1 MKHSQFL
8 KCLTILLAGIFSW
21 EIQAQDMEQVTG
33 ELKEGDIVIFKEVKL
48 GYVMSDGNQ
57 ANLIEYSPNA
67 INTQFVVEGNA
78 TDGYQ
83 FLVENTSNNIVGDHA
98 PGEMYLCGGKAR
110 WDVFIRAYDP
120 TNCTWF
126 IIPDAEEGIYKIKS
140 KLETGVNY
148 IGVNYGDGAFGFP
161 LWRDKADFSYSILPD
176 KTDYGIFWQI
186 FKYGSYDFYSLKL
199 NKLCLQAEAYGESM
213 MPTLDARDIARV
225 AEEAS
230 ILRNDPDATE
240 EDLKEKI
247 AELSA
252 LLLEGDSAVMAYDS
266 LYSLLENDYNQLM
279 DLPYPQ
285 EAKEMLTDVWGRGV
299 DLYSS
304 TETRRKDF
312 ETSLVEFKT
321 ATRNYHLSGLQTA
334 SENNPVEGTWMLSNP
349 DFEAGNM
356 GGWNTNGFV
365 IKNTAANY
373 SNMQGTYFVER
384 YTGPESTLEDFYIE
398 QVVPENLPN
407 GKYRAI
413 AHIVA
418 CNQNS
423 DSTELVDGTGI
434 RGVNLYIN
442 STSLSVGTDDG
453 QNFDDQGERKGG
465 TSFTLDAIVT
475 NNKLKIG
482 FETRST
488 NANWVGIDNI
498 QLVYLG
504 PGILTDYES
513 TYNEQLG
520 KAESLVNSEMIPASL
535 KLLANAIQNAKTAD
549 RSTVENISSV
559 INSLNIAIDTTQV
572 AIKKMKDFKLGSYKT
587 LSEEYVG
594 SEDLETKII
603 SILADCDAILRN
615 DTTTLAAY
623 AGLEKDLASYLSF
636 VKEFDQTY
644 NFIFVTDTY
653 TQEALSTFENTLKN
667 IVASLNGF
675 NASQLNKASDDLWF
689 ALAILRSSASK
700 VGDLTNI
707 WINNPNFDNEGT
719 ASLAASGWVNEKGFT
734 ANTVQVGVDEAFNGT
749 YCMESWT
756 GYGSN
761 LENMSLSQTIKG
773 IPNGRYTITVNAKA
787 IQQADVNS
795 RRKDVKGVYLF
806 ANNDSTQISTPLIL
820 DKENCELDPETGD
833 TIVYA
838 YFNSVNA
845 PANTEPAAKTF
856 SVAVVVNNHQ
866 LTIGFATKNATAN
879 WVALDKF
886 TLTCD
891 EIYGFVD
898 IEEIGTDDLT
908 YSVYSEN
915 GYIKVTGTE
924 DFTVTTLAGLPVS
937 ASTQLVPGI
946 YIVKVGN
953 QTIKV
958 VVK

>member
-1 MKHSQFL
+1 MKHSQFF
-8 KCLTILLAGIFSW
+8 KCLTILFAGIFSW
-21 EIQAQDMEQVTG
+21 ETQAQNMEQVTD

-57 ANLIEYSPNA
+57 ANLIEYNPNA
-67 INTQFVVEGNA
+67 INIQFVVEGNA

-98 PGEMYLCGGKAR
+98 TGEMYLCGGTNR

-126 IIPDAEEGIYKIKS
+126 ITPDAEEGIYKIKS
-140 KLETGVNY
+140 KLETGINY
-148 IGVNYGDGAFGFP
+148 VGVNYGDGAAGFP
-161 LWRDKADFSYSILPD
+161 LWRDKAEFSYSILPD

-199 NKLCLQAEAYGESM
+199 NKLCLQASAYDKSM
-213 MPTLDARDIARV
+213 MPTLDALDIYRIAQ
-225 AEEAS
+225 EAS
-230 ILRNDPDATE
+230 DLRDNPDATE

-247 AELSA
+247 SELSA
-252 LLLEGDSAVMAYDS
+252 WLLEGDSAIMAFDS
-266 LYSLLENDYNQLM
+266 LYMLLENDYGQLM
-279 DLPYPQ
+279 ELPYPQ
-285 EAKEMLTDVWGRGV
+285 ESKDILTAVWERGI

-312 ETSLVEFKT
+312 ETIIVEFKA
-321 ATRNYHLSGLQTA
+321 ATRTYHLSGLQTA

-349 DFEAGNM
+349 DFEAGNID
-356 GGWNTNGFV
+356 GWNTNGFV
-365 IKNTAANY
+365 IKNTAGNY

-384 YTGPESTLEDFYIE
+384 YTGAESTLADFYIE

-442 STSLSVGTDDG
+442 STSLPVGTDDG

-465 TSFTLDAIVT
+465 SSFTLDAIVT

-498 QLVYLG
+498 QLTYLG
-504 PGILTDYES
+504 SGTLTDYEN
-513 TYNEQLG
+513 TYHKQLD
-520 KAESLVNSEMIPASL
+520 KAESLLNSDMLPIDLKSL
-535 KLLANAIQNAKTAD
+535 TNAIQTAKTAD
-549 RSTVENISSV
+549 RSTVENLCSV

-572 AIKKMKDFKLGSYKT
+572 AIKKMNEFKLGSYKT
-587 LSEEYVG
+587 LSEEYIS
-594 SEDLETKII
+594 SEELQIKI
-603 SILADCDAILRN
+603 SSVLSDCDAILRN
-615 DTTTLAAY
+615 DTTTSAAY
-623 AGLEKDLASYLSF
+623 TELEKDLTSYLSF

-644 NFIFVTDTY
+644 NFIFVTDIY
-653 TQEALSTFENTLKN
+653 SQEALSTFENTLQD

-675 NASQLNKASDDLWF
+675 NPNQLDKASGDLRF
-689 ALAILRSSASK
+689 ALAILRSSASA
-700 VGDLTNI
+700 VGDMTNV
-707 WINNPNFDNEGT
+707 WINNPNFDDEGT
-719 ASLAASGWVNEKGFT
+719 ASLASSGWVNEGGFS
-734 ANTVQVGVDEAFNGT
+734 ANTAQVAADEIFNGT
-749 YCMESWT
+749 YCMEKWT

-761 LENMSLSQTIKG
+761 LEKMSLSQTING
-773 IPNGRYTITVNAKA
+773 IPNGRYTITLNAKA
-787 IQQADVNS
+787 LQQADVNS

-856 SVAVVVNNHQ
+856 SVSSVVTNHQ

-879 WVALDKF
+879 WVAFDKF

-898 IEEIGTDDLT
+898 IEKVNTSDHT
-908 YSVYSEN
+908 CSVYAEN

-924 DFTVTTLAGLPVS
+924 DFTVITLSGLPVS

-953 QTIKV
+953 QTTKV
-958 VVK
+958 VVQ